1 MRRLR
6 AMVPLDPV
14 LAAGFVVLG
23 EVEVWLTHT
32 TKGPRGFVAVL
43 ALVRGGAL
51 LWRRRRPVEVLAVEV
66 AAVAAVLLYASAPVA
81 HESVSEVLPGILALY
96 AAGAYARGR
105 AYALGAAVAVADALL
120 RAYRDAGPHAG
131 QALASLA
138 FFGGIVAGAWGA
150 GSVVGRHRRTSTH
163 AEARALRAEA
173 EREERARVAVAE
185 ERTRIA
191 RELHDVVAHAVSV
204 IVLQAKGGRRML
216 AVEPEETHRALDAIV
231 ESGEQA
237 LTEMRRLL
245 GMLRRSDEEI
255 AMAPLP
261 SLRHLA
267 LLAEQVSG
275 AGLPVD
281 VRVEGEPVALPPG
294 VDLSAYRIVQEAL
307 TNALKHA
314 GPASA
319 RVIVRYRPDEVEL
332 EIADDGRGGSGG
344 SGEGGGHGLL
354 GMRERVALFGGSVEG
369 GARPDGGFAV
379 RATLPLASAP

>member
-1 MRRLR
+1 
-6 AMVPLDPV
+6 
-14 LAAGFVVLG
+14 
-23 EVEVWLTHT
+23 
-32 TKGPRGFVAVL
+32 
-43 ALVRGGAL
+43 
-51 LWRRRRPVEVLAVEV
+51 VLAVEV

-81 HESVSEVLPGILALY
+81 HKSVSEVLPGILALY

-120 RAYRDAGPHAG
+120 RAYRDAGPHPG

-275 AGLPVD
+275 AGLPVE

-344 SGEGGGHGLL
+344 SGEGGEGGGHGLL